1 MPHAKVATRRRSAT
15 AAAPSSA
22 PAAKQTKL
30 AKPVKPVKKTA
41 KVESAP
47 PAPAPATTAA
57 PAPPAAASPWPQVS
71 HRESQR
77 EAKRNAV
84 LQAAAQLFNERG
96 FHATSLDDIAARLNV
111 TKPTLYYYVKNKD
124 EILLQCVSK
133 GLTMMLEGID
143 ASRAAGG
150 KAIDQLMTCMQV
162 YARIVTMDFGMCLIR
177 VGDEQLPP
185 ESRKE
190 LRRLKSA
197 IDQEFRRLVAEGV
210 AEGSLQPCDP
220 KMTAFVIAG
229 ALSWIGRWYQPGGEY
244 TPEQVAQ
251 QCIATLCEGVLRR
264 PVDSTALDAAALP
277 TAKRKAASGKAKTAV
292 QPRGG

>member
-1 MPHAKVATRRRSAT
+1 MTEPTPAKKRKA
-15 AAAPSSA
+15 
-22 PAAKQTKL
+22 
-30 AKPVKPVKKTA
+30 
-41 KVESAP
+41 
-47 PAPAPATTAA
+47 APATSAI
-57 PAPPAAASPWPQVS
+57 ASPWASAPD
-71 HRESQR
+71 REQQR
-77 EAKRNAV
+77 EAKRHAV
-84 LQAAAQLFNERG
+84 LSTAAQLFNEKG

-124 EILLQCVSK
+124 QILIECVRQ
-133 GLTMMLEGID
+133 GLDVMLEGIE

-185 ESRKE
+185 DSRKE
-190 LRRLKSA
+190 LRCIKSA

-244 TPEQVAQ
+244 TPEQVVQ
-251 QCIATLCEGVLRR
+251 QCIATLCDGVLRR
-264 PVDSTALDAAALP
+264 PTAVVAAATSPVVLASDPAPALP
-277 TAKRKAASGKAKTAV
+277 EYKRRAMSASKAAGTIKRKAG
-292 QPRGG
+292 

>member
-1 MPHAKVATRRRSAT
+1 MPSPTVSPPRSA
-15 AAAPSSA
+15 
-22 PAAKQTKL
+22 
-30 AKPVKPVKKTA
+30 
-41 KVESAP
+41 ERP
-47 PAPAPATTAA
+47 P
-57 PAPPAAASPWPQVS
+57 ASPWAPAS
-71 HRESQR
+71 HREQQR

-133 GLTMMLEGID
+133 GLEMMLEGIA

-162 YARIVTMDFGMCLIR
+162 YARIVTEDFGKCLIR

-185 ESRKE
+185 ESRVE

-197 IDQEFRRLVAEGV
+197 IDREFRRLVAEGV
-210 AEGSLQPCDP
+210 EEGSLEPCDP

-244 TPEQVAQ
+244 TAEQVAE
-251 QCIATLCEGVLRR
+251 QCIATLCQGVLRR
-264 PVDSTALDAAALP
+264 TSGAVAKAAVPARRARKSPVAAAP
-277 TAKRKAASGKAKTAV
+277 APAPRKRA
-292 QPRGG
+292 

>member
-1 MPHAKVATRRRSAT
+1 MPNAKVASRRRSATAT

-47 PAPAPATTAA
+47 PAPAPAPT
-57 PAPPAAASPWPQVS
+57 AAASPWPPVS
-71 HRESQR
+71 HRERQR

-229 ALSWIGRWYQPGGEY
+229 ALSWIGRWYQPDGEY

-251 QCIATLCEGVLRR
+251 QCIATLCDGVLRR
-264 PVDSTALDAAALP
+264 PADSTALHASVMPAPKPRAARG
-277 TAKRKAASGKAKTAV
+277 TAKTPVRPA
-292 QPRGG
+292 GG

>member
-1 MPHAKVATRRRSAT
+1 MPHAKVAPRRRSATST
-15 AAAPSSA
+15 AAAPSSS
-22 PAAKQTKL
+22 PAAKR
-30 AKPVKPVKKTA
+30 AAPVKAA
-41 KVESAP
+41 KQAKAV
-47 PAPAPATTAA
+47 PAPAHA
-57 PAPPAAASPWPQVS
+57 AAASPWPPVS
-71 HRESQR
+71 HRERQR

-124 EILLQCVSK
+124 EILLQCVRQ
-133 GLTMMLEGID
+133 GLDMMLEGIE

-150 KAIDQLMTCMQV
+150 KAIDQLMNCMQV

-264 PVDSTALDAAALP
+264 PGQALVPPAGAAPAP
-277 TAKRKAASGKAKTAV
+277 FPRRKTAV
-292 QPRGG
+292 GKTKPSARSGGV

>member
-1 MPHAKVATRRRSAT
+1 MAPPSTPHAAPKPGTRRPRAQ
-15 AAAPSSA
+15 AQP
-22 PAAKQTKL
+22 
-30 AKPVKPVKKTA
+30 
-41 KVESAP
+41 
-47 PAPAPATTAA
+47 
-57 PAPPAAASPWPQVS
+57 SPWPQAPE
-71 HRESQR
+71 REQQR

-84 LQAAAQLFNERG
+84 LSTAAQMFTERG

-177 VGDEQLPP
+177 VGDEEVP
-185 ESRKE
+185 EPSRTE
-190 LRRLKSA
+190 LRRMKSE
-197 IDQEFRRLVAEGV
+197 IDLAFRRLVAQGV
-210 AEGSLQPCDP
+210 QEGSLSACDP

-229 ALSWIGRWYQPGGEY
+229 ALSWIGRWYQPEGEY
-244 TPEQVAQ
+244 SAAQVAE
-251 QCIATLCEGVLRR
+251 QCIATLMHGVLGA
-264 PVDSTALDAAALP
+264 PAAP
-277 TAKRKAASGKAKTAV
+277 AKRSKKRAASD
-292 QPRGG
+292 

>member
-1 MPHAKVATRRRSAT
+1 MPQAKAASTRRSSKSSTSSGSSPQR
-15 AAAPSSA
+15 AAPKPSS
-22 PAAKQTKL
+22 
-30 AKPVKPVKKTA
+30 
-41 KVESAP
+41 
-47 PAPAPATTAA
+47 AA
-57 PAPPAAASPWPQVS
+57 PAPGPEDAPDAASPWAPVS
-71 HRESQR
+71 HRERQR

-124 EILLQCVSK
+124 EILLQCVGK
-133 GLTMMLEGID
+133 GLAMMLEGID

-177 VGDEQLPP
+177 VGDEQVPP

-229 ALSWIGRWYQPGGEY
+229 ALSWIGRWYQPDGEY

-251 QCIATLCEGVLRR
+251 QCIATLCDGVLRR
-264 PVDSTALDAAALP
+264 PAQAPVSAADTGAAPATAP
-277 TAKRKAASGKAKTAV
+277 RRKTAV
-292 QPRGG
+292 GKVKAPARLGGA

>member
-1 MPHAKVATRRRSAT
+1 MPHAKVAPLRRSATATPTAT

-22 PAAKQTKL
+22 PAAKRAT
-30 AKPVKPVKKTA
+30 PVKAA
-41 KVESAP
+41 KRAKDT
-47 PAPAPATTAA
+47 PAPT
-57 PAPPAAASPWPQVS
+57 AAASPWPPVS
-71 HRESQR
+71 HRERQR

-229 ALSWIGRWYQPGGEY
+229 ALSWIGRWYQPDGEY

-251 QCIATLCEGVLRR
+251 QCIATLCDGVLRR
-264 PVDSTALDAAALP
+264 PAQAPVSAADTGAAPATAP
-277 TAKRKAASGKAKTAV
+277 RRKTAV
-292 QPRGG
+292 GKVKAPARLGGA

>member
-1 MPHAKVATRRRSAT
+1 MPNAKVASRRRSAT

-30 AKPVKPVKKTA
+30 AKPVKKAA

-47 PAPAPATTAA
+47 PAPAPAPT
-57 PAPPAAASPWPQVS
+57 AAASPWPPVS
-71 HRESQR
+71 HRERQR

-197 IDQEFRRLVAEGV
+197 IDQEFRRLVAEGL

-229 ALSWIGRWYQPGGEY
+229 ALSWIGRWYQPDGEY

-251 QCIATLCEGVLRR
+251 QCIATLCDGVLRR
-264 PVDSTALDAAALP
+264 PAQTPVSTAEAGTAPALP
-277 TAKRKAASGKAKTAV
+277 ARRKAAVGKAKPPA
-292 QPRGG
+292 RSAGA

>member
-1 MPHAKVATRRRSAT
+1 MPPAKAASSRRSAPRAVPST
-15 AAAPSSA
+15 PSAAHAAESE
-22 PAAKQTKL
+22 PA
-30 AKPVKPVKKTA
+30 
-41 KVESAP
+41 S
-47 PAPAPATTAA
+47 
-57 PAPPAAASPWPQVS
+57 ASPWAPVS
-71 HRESQR
+71 LREQQR

-133 GLTMMLEGID
+133 GLEMMLEGID

-162 YARIVTMDFGMCLIR
+162 YARIVTQDFGMCLIR

-185 ESRKE
+185 DSRKE

-251 QCIATLCEGVLRR
+251 QCIATLCDGVLRR
-264 PVDSTALDAAALP
+264 AADHTPLGAAP
-277 TAKRKAASGKAKTAV
+277 APAPKRKAASGKAKTPA
-292 QPRGG
+292 RSGEA

>member
-1 MPHAKVATRRRSAT
+1 MPIAKAASRRSAT
-15 AAAPSSA
+15 PAAAPL
-22 PAAKQTKL
+22 PAAQTPESE
-30 AKPVKPVKKTA
+30 PVN
-41 KVESAP
+41 
-47 PAPAPATTAA
+47 
-57 PAPPAAASPWPQVS
+57 ASPWAPAS
-71 HRESQR
+71 HREQQR

-124 EILLQCVSK
+124 EILLQCVRQ
-133 GLTMMLEGID
+133 GLDMMLEGIE

-251 QCIATLCEGVLRR
+251 QCIATLCDGVLRR
-264 PVDSTALDAAALP
+264 SAENTALDAAAVP
-277 TAKRKAASGKAKTAV
+277 AAKRKAASGKAKTAV
-292 QPRGG
+292 RPSGG

>member
-15 AAAPSSA
+15 ATAAAPSSP
-22 PAAKQTKL
+22 PAAKRAT
-30 AKPVKPVKKTA
+30 PVKAA
-41 KVESAP
+41 KQAKAT
-47 PAPAPATTAA
+47 PAQA
-57 PAPPAAASPWPQVS
+57 AAASPWPPVS
-71 HRESQR
+71 HRERQR

-229 ALSWIGRWYQPGGEY
+229 ALSWIGRWYQPDGEY

-251 QCIATLCEGVLRR
+251 QCIATLCDGVLRR